1 MSVQFSSGA
10 EAGRRGRI
18 VSIQKSLS
26 EDAVRTP
33 SKMDGSVFPVRR
45 RGIARRSRGVR
56 ASLEPTAGIRWLTMT
71 ALGLA
76 QE

>member
-33 SKMDGSVFPVRR
+33 SKMDGSVFP
-45 RGIARRSRGVR
+45 G
-56 ASLEPTAGIRWLTMT
+56 
-71 ALGLA
+71 A
-76 QE
+76 QEGDCTSLKGREGVA